1 MSLYRH
7 MTGDSIDEN
16 AILRARVAELERV
29 ETERREA
36 ENALRESRA
45 RMRMVVS
52 NAPIV
57 LFALDRN
64 GVFTLSEGK
73 ALDSLGLKPGQVV
86 GQSVFEIYK
95 DNAQVVSECR
105 RALAGEGFST
115 VLELPE
121 AAFETRYTPLRDA
134 SGEANGCIG
143 VATDIT
149 HRLRAEKE
157 LRESEVRFRLLAENI
172 PGVIYLCSNDQRFT
186 MLYLNDAVERL
197 TGFPKELFLRDEL
210 AFADL
215 IHPDDLPGVHEKVN
229 QAIEQGAMYHLIY
242 RLRRV
247 FDDIIWVE
255 EHGAGVFIDG
265 KLKYLEGYITD
276 ITQRIIDQQALEQAK
291 RDLERRVEERTANL
305 RAANE
310 KNLRTQEELAHV
322 LRVATVGEMASGLA
336 HELNQPLSAIT
347 NYIQGAKRRIEANA
361 ITQAELLGAFEKVAA
376 QADRA
381 ASILRTVR
389 RYITRRTTSG
399 TQCDLNAVV
408 RDTVELAEL
417 DIREHQV
424 RLQLSLSDSLKP
436 VEGDSVQLEQVIIN
450 LIRNGIDAMEE
461 LPASDRVLHI
471 ATMMRSDAEVQLTIT
486 DSGPGLPPHVKDQ
499 VFDPFVTTKANGMG
513 MGLSISRSI
522 IEAHQGRIWVGGR
535 EDRTATIISYDG
547 ASATSGAE
555 FHFTLPV
562 KRNAT

>member
-7 MTGDSIDEN
+7 MTGDPIDEN

-29 ETERREA
+29 EAERRQA
-36 ENALRESRA
+36 ELALRESRH
-45 RMRMVVS
+45 RMRTVVS

-57 LFALDRN
+57 LFALDMN

-73 ALDSLGLKPGQVV
+73 ALESLGLKPGQVV
-86 GQSVFEIYK
+86 GQSVFEMYQ

-105 RALAGEGFST
+105 RALSGEAFAT
-115 VLELPE
+115 VVELPD
-121 AAFETRYTPLRDA
+121 ACFETRYTPMRDA
-134 SGEANGCIG
+134 GGEVSGCIG

-149 HRLRAEKE
+149 HRLRAEKD
-157 LRESEVRFRLLAENI
+157 LRESEMRFRLLAENI
-172 PGVIYLCSNDQRFT
+172 PGVIYLCNNDQRFT
-186 MLYLNDAVERL
+186 MTYLNDAIERL

-215 IHPDDLPGVHEKVN
+215 IHPDDLPGVYQRVDEAV
-229 QAIEQGAMYHLIY
+229 ARRAMYHMIY
-242 RLRRV
+242 RVRRV
-247 FDDIIWVE
+247 SDDIIWVE

-265 KLKYLEGYITD
+265 QLKYLEGYITD
-276 ITQRIIDQQALEQAK
+276 ITQRIVDQQALEQAK

-347 NYIQGAKRRIEANA
+347 NYIQGAKRRIDANA
-361 ITQAELLGAFEKVAA
+361 ITQAELVGAFDKIAA

-424 RLQLSLSDSLKP
+424 SLHLSLCDSLEA
-436 VEGDSVQLEQVIIN
+436 VEGDAVQIEQVILN
-450 LIRNGIDAMEE
+450 LIRNGIDAMES
-461 LPASDRVLHI
+461 LPAPQRSLHI
-471 ATMMRSDAEVQLTIT
+471 VTRMRSDAEVELILR
-486 DSGPGLPPHVKDQ
+486 DSGPGLPVHLAGRL
-499 VFDPFVTTKANGMG
+499 FDPFVTTKANGLG

-522 IEAHQGRIWVGGR
+522 IEAHQGRIWADAG
-535 EDRTATIISYDG
+535 EDRTAAISSSAG
-547 ASATSGAE
+547 APAARGAQ

-562 KRNAT
+562 KRSIP